1 MADASEWA
9 DDNDHVPRTK
19 TVKVCGEMRPGMS
32 RPCKSVALH
41 FYGKCLF
48 HGGRHMCK
56 EKGCEEMTDGA
67 RHFCPEHYIECVVEG
82 CSYMR
87 QYQNGGCQMHPQ
99 GDDNGASEAHHE
111 WVRRLSRDRKLRARW
126 LDALLAE
133 QGGRCANSVVT
144 CKVVN
149 NGQATS
155 VCPWGDRELP
165 PDAAQVDHKKPLS
178 EGGPNEKENLQALCA
193 CCHAMKSLA
202 EARQRAGRAPRP
214 ALFVGAP

>member
-1 MADASEWA
+1 MADASEWVDENENA
-9 DDNDHVPRTK
+9 PKREK
-19 TVKVCGEMRPGMS
+19 KRCGVWKPGMTK
-32 RPCKSVALH
+32 PCSSIALP

-48 HGGRHMCK
+48 HGGRIMCYENGCK
-56 EKGCEEMTDGA
+56 EMTEGG
-67 RHFCPEHYIECVVEG
+67 RHFCPEHYIECIVEG
-82 CSYMR
+82 CSNRR
-87 QYQNGGCQMHPQ
+87 QYKNGGCEVHPQ
-99 GDDNGASEAHHE
+99 GTDDHGTDAAYRE
-111 WVRRLSRDRKLRARW
+111 WVERLKRDRRMRARW
-126 LDALLAE
+126 LDTLLAE
-133 QGGRCANSVVT
+133 QGGRCANAVVT

-178 EGGPNEKENLQALCA
+178 EGGSNEKANLQALCA